1 MKKLFCFLSMFLII
15 GYLNGIAF
23 IMTAWGAS
31 YNNYEY
37 ELLDDE
43 TLEITG
49 YTGNEN
55 NITIPNTIVGYK
67 VSSIGDEA
75 FCNCESLTSIN
86 ISEGII
92 NIGSSAFSD
101 CNNVTSVRIPN
112 SVTTIDNS
120 AFSNCSKLSNINI
133 PKNVT
138 CISNDT
144 FNSCSSLS
152 NINFPNN
159 LKEIGGNAFSDCIS
173 LTNIDIPESVTSIGL
188 NAFSNTK
195 LINNQTTTVKYVS
208 DWAVAYEGEE
218 KTVSIKSG
226 TKGIADYLF
235 RGEKKSIVCNDLVEK
250 IIIPDSVTIIGS
262 SFGGCIS
269 LSSIEIPDSVR
280 YIGSVAFID
289 CSSLSKISIPNGV
302 TNIEYAT
309 FSGCSN
315 LSEVKIPNSIKYIAA
330 SAFADC
336 TSLSNIDIPSSII
349 KIGAS
354 AFENSAIIN
363 SQPTATKYVGNWL
376 VGYSGDETEVEIKS
390 GTIGIADQTFS
401 DCSNLTNISL
411 PNSIKYIGH
420 EAFLR
425 TELTSTNKSTLKY
438 VENWVVDYTGYD
450 ETTVEIKSGIKGIA
464 DESFSGFDDL
474 TSVLIPESVVN
485 ISESAFYKCNDKL
498 VIKCYK
504 NSAAHKYALQKN
516 MDYEIIGKAK
526 NSRLNKDISNSNKSK
541 VILISSIATLTMVIL
556 VSGIIVIKKLKI
568 K

>member
-86 ISEGII
+86 ISEGIV

-101 CNNVTSVRIPN
+101 CNNVTSIRIPN

-159 LKEIGGNAFSDCIS
+159 LKKIGGNAFSDCIS

-195 LINNQTTTVKYVS
+195 LINNQTTTVKYIS

-235 RGEKKSIVCNDLVEK
+235 RGEKNSVVCNDLVEK
-250 IIIPDSVTIIGS
+250 INIPDSVTIIGS

-330 SAFADC
+330 DAFADC

-349 KIGAS
+349 EIGAS

-376 VGYSGDETEVEIKS
+376 VACSSDEESVEIEP
-390 GTIGIADQTFS
+390 GTIGIADKTFY
-401 DCSNLTNISL
+401 DCTYLKNISL
-411 PNSIKYIGH
+411 PDSIKYIGYG
-420 EAFLR
+420 AFKG
-425 TELTSTNKSTLKY
+425 TELMSNQSTVCY
-438 VENWVVDYTGYD
+438 VEDWVVDYAGCD
-450 ETTVEIKSGIKGIA
+450 ETTAEIKSGIIGIA
-464 DESFSGFDDL
+464 DGSFLGCDSL
-474 TSVLIPESVVN
+474 TSILIPESVIN
-485 ISESAFYKCNDKL
+485 IPENAFYECNDKL

-526 NSRLNKDISNSNKSK
+526 NSRLNKDISDSNKSK
-541 VILISSIATLTMVIL
+541 VILISSIATLTIVIL
-556 VSGIIVIKKLKI
+556 VCGIIVIKKLKN